1 MTKSVQQKSVLE
13 EILTYEPKKAKTTA
27 EKVRE
32 QATNTFFYFALVAS
46 ISGLATVGYF
56 LFAEFF
62 SSESPQKIFSDAL
75 SLIRNDDRCRDIFG
89 ASIAGFG
96 EETSRGRRRH
106 VAYHRYEKNGKE
118 RIRVIFHLKGSRT
131 RGVAQAEKEFYDG
144 DWRWRFLLIQ
154 TDGNPYETH
163 IIIDNRV

>member
-1 MTKSVQQKSVLE
+1 MFKFFHIVLLLKISICKICLKS
-13 EILTYEPKKAKTTA
+13 
-27 EKVRE
+27 
-32 QATNTFFYFALVAS
+32 
-46 ISGLATVGYF
+46 
-56 LFAEFF
+56 
-62 SSESPQKIFSDAL
+62 KI
-75 SLIRNDDRCRDIFG
+75 
-89 ASIAGFG
+89 SIAISVFLHCFF
-96 EETSRGRRRH
+96 TF
-106 VAYHRYEKNGKE
+106 KNGKE